1 MKIKFSWLRL
11 WAMIIKEFIQMKRD
25 TATFGMIVM
34 IPLIQV
40 IIFGYA
46 INSDPKHLTTAL
58 LVHDNS
64 QFTRI
69 FIKGMENT
77 NYFDFTYFPKT
88 EREAGELL
96 AEGKIQFVLNIP
108 TDFTRELIR
117 NHHPTILLE
126 ADATDPAAT
135 SKAIAAIEDL
145 PRTVFNRQFRGEL
158 SYLRTMPPA
167 VNVEVQAKYN
177 PAGITQYNIVPGL
190 LGVVLTMTMTMITA
204 IAITRERERGT
215 MENLLATPIQPLEV
229 ILGKI
234 IPYVFVGYIQITLI
248 LLFARFLFAVPMLG
262 SLALLYGLALPFI
275 AANLAVGLTIST
287 LTKNQL
293 QAVQMTTFFF
303 LPSILLSGFM
313 FPFAGMPIWAQR
325 IAEVLPLTYFLR
337 IVRGI
342 LLKGNGWFELWPNVW
357 PIFMFL
363 IAVVILAVM
372 RYQRT
377 LD

>member
-1 MKIKFSWLRL
+1 MVIKFSWLRL

-25 TATFGMIVM
+25 QATFGMIVI

-40 IIFGYA
+40 VIFGYA

-64 QFTRI
+64 VFTRT
-69 FIKGMENT
+69 FIEGMKNT
-77 NYFDFTYFPKT
+77 SYFDFTIFPKT
-88 EREAGELL
+88 EQTAEQLL
-96 AEGKIQFVLNIP
+96 EQGKVQFVLNIP
-108 TDFTRELIR
+108 TDFGRELIR

-126 ADATDPAAT
+126 ADATDPSAT
-135 SKAIAAIEDL
+135 SKAVAAIQQLPTTIFDRQLQGDL
-145 PRTVFNRQFRGEL
+145 R
-158 SYLRTMPPA
+158 YLHTNAPA

-204 IAITRERERGT
+204 VAITRERERGT

-229 ILGKI
+229 IVGKI
-234 IPYVFVGYIQITLI
+234 IPYVMVGYIQISLI
-248 LLFARFLFAVPMLG
+248 LICAKFLFSVPILG
-262 SLALLYGLALPFI
+262 NLLLLYSLALPFI

-313 FPFAGMPIWAQR
+313 FPFAGMPYWAQR
-325 IAEVLPLTYFLR
+325 IAAMLPLTYFLR

-342 LLKGNGWFELWPNVW
+342 LLKGNGWLEVWPNVW
-357 PIFMFL
+357 PIFVFL
-363 IAVVILAVM
+363 FVVIILAVM
-372 RYQRT
+372 RYQQT